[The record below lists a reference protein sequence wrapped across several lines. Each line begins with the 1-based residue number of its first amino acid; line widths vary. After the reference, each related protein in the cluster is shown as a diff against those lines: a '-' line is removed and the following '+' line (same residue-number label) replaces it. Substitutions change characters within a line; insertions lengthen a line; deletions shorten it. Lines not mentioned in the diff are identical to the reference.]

1 MRSTR
6 SRPPCFA
13 ATSGDWQKSRTGKTT
28 PKTAR
33 KRIQPAQRQA
43 CFAGSTH
50 SPQCLRNARAGKRSA
65 QANATPLTGK
75 FARDR
80 PGTHSARGALC
91 LLQPQRAQQRAAP
104 MRGPHLLLQQH
115 KQPPEV
121 VAFLRTWRGG
131 LWVLAKQRQRP
142 PENAFSPPVFAHPKK
157 TVFGFLAPWRRA
169 QQHGPQASAPPGH
182 TSRGKGSKG
191 HGRGGRGVHPRTEA
205 TDRATDS
212 PTGVARH
219 SPTFNSAPPICRAAS
234 GPNAQW
240 TKPQDTAPT
249 HERGRGDLPAAKRAL
264 GRRGTGGDHAHEKGQ
279 RKDSVCQGG
288 PTHR

>member
-1 MRSTR
+1 MKSKKMHVLFCFVFPATWWPHLLRSTR

-91 LLQPQRAQQRAAP
+91 LLHPQTAQQRAVP
-104 MRGPHLLLQQH
+104 MRGPHLLLRQQT
-115 KQPPEV
+115 QPPEV
-121 VAFLRTWRGG
+121 VAFLGG
-131 LWVLAKQRQRP
+131 DWHRK
-142 PENAFSPPVFAHPKK
+142 F
-157 TVFGFLAPWRRA
+157 
-169 QQHGPQASAPPGH
+169 APPQ
-182 TSRGKGSKG
+182 
-191 HGRGGRGVHPRTEA
+191 P
-205 TDRATDS
+205 
-212 PTGVARH
+212 
-219 SPTFNSAPPICRAAS
+219 APPRSATTSFYHRQPPPPQTAPQRNYCPTTRAA
-234 GPNAQW
+234 
-240 TKPQDTAPT
+240 
-249 HERGRGDLPAAKRAL
+249 
-264 GRRGTGGDHAHEKGQ
+264 
-279 RKDSVCQGG
+279 C
-288 PTHR
+288 

>member
-50 SPQCLRNARAGKRSA
+50 RPQGLRNARAGKRSA

-91 LLQPQRAQQRAAP
+91 LLHPQTAQQRAVP
-104 MRGPHLLLQQH
+104 MRGPHLLLRQH
-115 KQPPEV
+115 TQPPEV
-121 VAFLRTWRGG
+121 VAFSGG
-131 LWVLAKQRQRP
+131 DWHRK
-142 PENAFSPPVFAHPKK
+142 F
-157 TVFGFLAPWRRA
+157 
-169 QQHGPQASAPPGH
+169 APPQ
-182 TSRGKGSKG
+182 TAPQRSYFFL
-191 HGRGGRGVHPRTEA
+191 PQTAPAA
-205 TDRATDS
+205 TDRPAAQLLPPQTAPQRNYC
-212 PTGVARH
+212 PT
-219 SPTFNSAPPICRAAS
+219 TRAA
-234 GPNAQW
+234 
-240 TKPQDTAPT
+240 
-249 HERGRGDLPAAKRAL
+249 
-264 GRRGTGGDHAHEKGQ
+264 
-279 RKDSVCQGG
+279 C
-288 PTHR
+288 